1 MHTVRIQV
9 RSRSTEILLTETIY
23 HFAGKCLSDE
33 IKKNK
38 YRKNSM
44 MMMTC
49 FILPGYNSEANIY
62 L

>member
-33 IKKNK
+33 IKK
-38 YRKNSM
+38 
-44 MMMTC
+44 
-49 FILPGYNSEANIY
+49 INIEKTR
-62 L
+62 